1 MKSHF
6 LNIEYLIKNV
16 DTIMYK
22 TEIIMAHTLIF
33 DNSWVYFLFR
43 KIESDYLILVFLQL
57 EKSTFHHSE
66 VWSKL
71 STPILKYLES
81 VINSFH
87 KIPICIYINSGTV
100 IVCLVSYFHI

>member
-16 DTIMYK
+16 GTLMYK
-22 TEIIMAHTLIF
+22 TAIIMAHTLIF

-81 VINSFH
+81 VITTFIS
-87 KIPICIYINSGTV
+87 
-100 IVCLVSYFHI
+100 